1 MNRSIQ
7 TLFAVLLCALA
18 SPAAAQVERCVR
30 NEVELTLALGLLPAS
45 TSVPLVI
52 KFAQGT
58 YDIALTP
65 WSDVSFK
72 GDRPLFLQGGYNST
86 CTTRSE
92 NPALTTITD
101 SRTGSTFHL
110 DTDGD
115 IEISRL
121 RLANI
126 EWMNISP
133 ESSFSAEYQARI
145 SRVEFD
151 QVERLRFPGNSE
163 IFIDNSVFWR
173 GGRASAS
180 HCAVAIADSSLGWNE
195 RVVLRHNTFVANQG
209 AAALCVGSSE
219 GGHDWTLNLTSNIFR
234 DNGALD
240 IRLRKPGNYSTTP
253 ATLRNNIYANL
264 SSNPPLSSVPVATWN
279 VDPAFV
285 NAVVGNF
292 RLQATSLAIN
302 SGRTDVTLLGERD
315 FDGNPR
321 WFGDAPDRGAF
332 ESNIGST
339 ATVLTVTNA
348 NDSGTGSLR
357 QALIDAN
364 AAPNLNAI
372 RFNIPGGCPRTI
384 TLASLL
390 PTITQPVAI
399 EGYSQP
405 GAARNTAVLGWNA
418 NLCVVL
424 NGNNQITG
432 AYGFNVDTGASPDAT
447 VSIEGIAFSGHSFAA
462 AQFTAGRNHRFVGN
476 QIGGVVGSTTL
487 IGSGTGVRIGGSV
500 EGVRVGGP
508 EPADRNIIAGALGTG
523 ISISGSGT
531 TQPTL
536 AVVENNFIGTLSGG
550 DTRGNQ
556 RGVFISGPDH
566 LVRGNVISNSS
577 SHGIELSG
585 SLAIDNRITGN
596 RIGVPALC
604 AGTCANRGNG
614 GHGVFIR
621 NSAHDNR
628 VESNL
633 IAYNSLDGIA
643 VTGARRNSLRR
654 NTMYSHGGIGI
665 DLGDDGRNLFDA
677 NNVTPPPISAGND
690 SQNYPSITLA
700 SGTAAVGLASGQLNS
715 SNGWYRL
722 DFYGVPSSTDCSL
735 VIAGSVPQGFFGE
748 GRDWVGS
755 TFLQI
760 SNATVSA
767 NGSASYSG
775 VELRREG
782 SSNYFVAGTTW
793 VTATATRLSGPPLLG
808 NYRHLGTSEF
818 GRCRQ
823 YTAGAL
829 PSALFSDGFEAP

>member
-1 MNRSIQ
+1 MNLSPR
-7 TLFAVLLCALA
+7 VLLGLGLALA
-18 SPAAAQVERCVR
+18 ASAAQAQVERCVR
-30 NEVELTLALGLLPAS
+30 TVAEFNSAWVLADVDP
-45 TSVPLVI
+45 VRI
-52 KFAQGT
+52 KLATGT
-58 YDIALTP
+58 YDFAQATLEPVDEHIDIL
-65 WSDVSFK
+65 
-72 GDRPLFLQGGYNST
+72 GGYNSNCSARVEDPAAT
-86 CTTRSE
+86 VITHSGGGDLVIYTNQIEEGAGNLRIERLTFRGVGEITVYLE
-92 NPALTTITD
+92 NGLSNDAYMVLDRVWLDGIRRLTLATGAELFVRNLLVTNSQACALRIAWRNVG
-101 SRTGSTFHL
+101 SAAYRTFFERAHVSHSTFAGNAGPGLCVGRTDYEEDDWRL
-110 DTDGD
+110 DL
-115 IEISRL
+115 IS
-121 RLANI
+121 
-126 EWMNISP
+126 
-133 ESSFSAEYQARI
+133 
-145 SRVEFD
+145 
-151 QVERLRFPGNSE
+151 
-163 IFIDNSVFWR
+163 SVFW
-173 GGRASAS
+173 
-180 HCAVAIADSSLGWNE
+180 
-195 RVVLRHNTFVANQG
+195 
-209 AAALCVGSSE
+209 
-219 GGHDWTLNLTSNIFR
+219 
-234 DNGALD
+234 DNGGTDIQLHNPGVSTINAVLLNNTYTAIQSNRAL
-240 IRLRKPGNYSTTP
+240 RTTP
-253 ATLRNNIYANL
+253 VASSTANPLFVNVAADNWRLSGASPAINTGRINANL
-264 SSNPPLSSVPVATWN
+264 VA
-279 VDPAFV
+279 
-285 NAVVGNF
+285 
-292 RLQATSLAIN
+292 Q
-302 SGRTDVTLLGERD
+302 RD
-315 FDGNPR
+315 FDGGPR

-332 ESNIGST
+332 ESNIGTT
-339 ATVLTVTNA
+339 AAVLTVTNT
-348 NDSGTGSLR
+348 NDSGIGSLR

-364 AAPNLNAI
+364 AAPNANEI
-372 RFNIPGGCPRTI
+372 RFNISGTCPRTI

-390 PTITQPVAI
+390 PDIIHPVRI
-399 EGYSQP
+399 DGYTQP
-405 GAARNTAVLGWNA
+405 GASRNTAVLGWNA

-432 AYGFNVDTGASPDAT
+432 AYGLNVNTGASPNAT

-462 AQFTAGRNHRFVGN
+462 AQFTAGRDHRFVGN

-536 AVVENNFIGTLSGG
+536 AVVENNYIGTLSGG

-566 LVRGNVISNSS
+566 VVRGNVISNSS

-604 AGTCANRGNG
+604 IGTCANRGNG